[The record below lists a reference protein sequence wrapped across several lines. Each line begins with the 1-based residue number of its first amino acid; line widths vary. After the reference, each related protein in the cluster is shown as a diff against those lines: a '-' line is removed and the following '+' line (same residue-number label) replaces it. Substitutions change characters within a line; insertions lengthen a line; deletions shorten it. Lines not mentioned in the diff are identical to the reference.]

1 MSADTHMIEGQMV
14 RREGGRVHR
23 LEARLDSLPAFR
35 TIRGWADHWD
45 DPGSLL
51 IAERTLQY
59 KWEVFF
65 AISVEEVF
73 LDWMTPSWKVTLH
86 AVAPDAPDAAILDA
100 ALDLMGTDLEEL
112 ARKDKMPTKVE
123 ALVNY
128 EATATLAEFYCKNP
142 RSGVLAAMA
151 ESTGAMANLPIYLD
165 APVNQLGQT
174 GWDFLRGLLIP
185 KEPDVASA

>member
-1 MSADTHMIEGQMV
+1 MDTHMIEGQVV

-35 TIRGWADHWD
+35 TFRGWEDHWD

-51 IAERTLQY
+51 IAEHTLKN

-65 AISVEEVF
+65 AIFVEEVF

-86 AVAPDAPDAAILDA
+86 AVSPDSLDAAVLDA
-100 ALDLMGTDLEEL
+100 ALELIGADLEEL
-112 ARKDKMPTKVE
+112 ARKDKAPTKIE

-128 EATATLAEFYCKNP
+128 EATATLAEFYCKSP

-174 GWDFLRGLLIP
+174 GWDFLRGLILP
-185 KEPDVASA
+185 EEEPNVSAA